1 MPEGA
6 RHALERQMGDMAAL
20 TRRLL
25 GWLGGLRGSPGAD
38 VLAAMFDEL
47 DAEAAQGSQW

>member
-20 TRRLL
+20 TWRLL
-25 GWLGGLRGSPGAD
+25 GWLGGLRGSSGVDVGAVTD
-38 VLAAMFDEL
+38 GQLAAL
-47 DAEAAQGSQW
+47 AAQGNQ